1 MNRPGV
7 VIPALALAAL
17 FFGWRAYE
25 AWTGPVRTAGV
36 ASSAPA
42 AAPIGISTEEAPPP
56 TDLSALA
63 ASVGAKPV
71 FRPDRR
77 PYREDAAGQ
86 SKRNYDAE
94 ISRFTLLGVLLL
106 DKDKKGVVVGK
117 GAAGRSERWEVA
129 PGDALPGFI
138 VKEIGADGITLAA
151 DEREFLLPLYAG
163 GPKGPPA
170 QGAVRTEAAPAR
182 PSAAPAQP
190 VPPKQAGSVSPAV
203 QPARATPPSA
213 VAPSPAVGSPA
224 ATELESNRARLR
236 RQRILS
242 PIGR

>member
-1 MNRPGV
+1 MNRPGF

-25 AWTGPVRTAGV
+25 AWTGPIRTAGV
-36 ASSAPA
+36 VSSAPA
-42 AAPIGISTEEAPPP
+42 AVPIGVSTEEAAPPS
-56 TDLSALA
+56 DLSALA
-63 ASVGAKPV
+63 ASVGARPV
-71 FRPDRR
+71 FRPDRQ

-106 DKDKKGVVVGK
+106 GNDKKGVVVGK
-117 GAAGRSERWEVA
+117 GTAGRSERWEVA
-129 PGDALPGFI
+129 PGDALPGFL
-138 VKEIGADGITLAA
+138 VKEIGSDGITLAA

-170 QGAVRTEAAPAR
+170 QGAVRTEVAPAR
-182 PSAAPAQP
+182 PSASPAQP
-190 VPPKQAGSVSPAV
+190 VPPKQAGSAGPAA
-203 QPARATPPSA
+203 QPARATPPPA
-213 VAPSPAVGSPA
+213 VAPPPA
-224 ATELESNRARLR
+224 AGAPTAAELESNRARLR